1 MSGVLLAGLTDQE
14 AAAIEIMIGMSW
26 RDRHCVTLTRSLSL
40 AVPEQSAQARACDL
54 CVVDLFG
61 FGMRRHTEAHARR
74 LLDFLADRPAVLL
87 VWGSGGGWLESGLAL
102 AAGQHVQW
110 IAMPY
115 STPTLRDAIRKVLE
129 APVAPAHVPA
139 PVQPAAE
146 PGQTADAVPAWRRAM
161 EMGER
166 LQASRGAAAPAP
178 AKAAPGAATVAAAK
192 LPVRPAAG
200 IFPSEER
207 RPAMEPLSSA
217 PPEVRIAPGSASL
230 GKGALNAMLT
240 MLPSL
245 RSVPML
251 ALEARVVSCQGPQ
264 LLRLGPGAAF
274 VLHFQQGWLA
284 SGLPVSALLKLLRT
298 PRLVDSVDVVPL
310 AEDDV
315 EDVVRQHFNGRFH
328 RAQKPLDEITWE
340 LVGDAIKDH
349 LLTPQGDLR
358 IQLRRFPNVTA
369 LADVGPLDVQLA
381 AICARTPQR
390 VSDLMRAFPGHEQA
404 VLRFVVL
411 ATASGLV
418 SVLRDEAPAGPA
430 VAKAPA
436 PQEAA
441 PVAAGSPVSARRG
454 FFKSLLDKLF

>member
-26 RDRHCVTLTRSLSL
+26 RERHCVTLTRSLSL
-40 AVPEQSAQARACDL
+40 TVPEQSAQARACDL

-129 APVAPAHVPA
+129 APVAPAPVPA

-146 PGQTADAVPAWRRAM
+146 PVQPADAVPAWRRAM

-200 IFPSEER
+200 IFPSEEM
-207 RPAMEPLSSA
+207 RPAIESLSSA
-217 PPEVRIAPGSASL
+217 PPAVRIAPGSASL

-298 PRLVDSVDVVPL
+298 PRLVESVDVVPL

-349 LLTPQGDLR
+349 PLTPQGDLR
-358 IQLRRFPNVTA
+358 FQLRRFPNVTA

-436 PQEAA
+436 PQVAA
-441 PVAAGSPVSARRG
+441 PAAAGSPVSARRG

>member
-1 MSGVLLAGLTDQE
+1 
-14 AAAIEIMIGMSW
+14 
-26 RDRHCVTLTRSLSL
+26 
-40 AVPEQSAQARACDL
+40 
-54 CVVDLFG
+54 
-61 FGMRRHTEAHARR
+61 
-74 LLDFLADRPAVLL
+74 
-87 VWGSGGGWLESGLAL
+87 
-102 AAGQHVQW
+102 
-110 IAMPY
+110 
-115 STPTLRDAIRKVLE
+115 
-129 APVAPAHVPA
+129 
-139 PVQPAAE
+139 
-146 PGQTADAVPAWRRAM
+146 
-161 EMGER
+161 MGER

-192 LPVRPAAG
+192 LPSRPAAG
-200 IFPSEER
+200 IFQSKEG
-207 RPAMEPLSSA
+207 RPAIESLSSA
-217 PPEVRIAPGSASL
+217 PPAVRLAPGSASL

-298 PRLVDSVDVVPL
+298 PRLVESVDVVPL

-349 LLTPQGDLR
+349 PLTPQGDLR

-436 PQEAA
+436 PQVAA
-441 PVAAGSPVSARRG
+441 PAAAGSPVSARRG